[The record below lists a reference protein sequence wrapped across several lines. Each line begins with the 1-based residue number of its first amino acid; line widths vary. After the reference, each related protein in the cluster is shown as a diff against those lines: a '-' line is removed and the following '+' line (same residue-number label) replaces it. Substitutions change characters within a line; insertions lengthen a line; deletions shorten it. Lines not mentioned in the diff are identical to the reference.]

1 MLHDTAKPVAILKHI
16 PPKSVVKSRDLW
28 PSGEASSSA
37 DDVGGKVINEEV
49 VMIERVVVPVDFSS
63 ESDRALL
70 IAPLFARWAGA
81 GVELVTVAE
90 PADRAD
96 IGARLA
102 ALAGGV
108 GDNTSWRVV
117 ESGGPP
123 EAALLRELHRDE
135 KALWCIGSHARGAW
149 SELLIDSVS
158 EDLVRDA
165 HVPVVLV
172 GPHVTAQPS
181 GRVLAVA
188 LDGTA
193 ESEVILPAAAALG
206 GALGMTLRLLQV
218 AGRGGDYFP
227 SDSIETGY
235 LARAAATMP
244 SMRPQVADYDVIHG
258 DHPGHV
264 LADYV
269 FAQPDIGLIAL
280 ATRGLRG
287 GARLLHRSTAFE
299 LAHRAV
305 VPVLILHHV

>member
-1 MLHDTAKPVAILKHI
+1 V
-16 PPKSVVKSRDLW
+16 
-28 PSGEASSSA
+28 SSSA
-37 DDVGGKVINEEV
+37 DDVDEGHDEEV
-49 VMIERVVVPVDFSS
+49 VMIERVVVPVDFSA

-70 IAPLFARWAGA
+70 VASLFARWAGA

-96 IGARLA
+96 KGARLTE
-102 ALAGGV
+102 LADGV
-108 GDNTSWRVV
+108 GDNASWRIV
-117 ESGGPP
+117 ETGGRP
-123 EAALLRELHRDE
+123 EPALLNELHRDE

-149 SELLIDSVS
+149 SELLIESVS

-172 GPHVTAQPS
+172 GPHVAAQPS

-193 ESEVILPAAAALG
+193 ESEVILPAAAAMG
-206 GALGMTLRLLQV
+206 GALGMTLRLVQV
-218 AGRGGDYFP
+218 AGRGGDFLP

-235 LARAAATMP
+235 LARAAAATP
-244 SMRPQVADYDVIHG
+244 ANRPQLGDYDVLHG
-258 DHPGHV
+258 DSPAHV

-269 FAQPDIGLIAL
+269 FTQPDVGLVAM

-287 GARLLHRSTAFE
+287 RARLLHGSTAFE

-305 VPVLILHHV
+305 GPVLILHHV

>member
-1 MLHDTAKPVAILKHI
+1 LA
-16 PPKSVVKSRDLW
+16 LW
-28 PSGEASSSA
+28 PDA
-37 DDVGGKVINEEV
+37 VICRRCDQEIVDEEV
-49 VMIERVVVPVDFSS
+49 VMIERVVVPVDFSA
-63 ESDRALL
+63 ESDRALS
-70 IAPLFARWAGA
+70 IAPVLARWAGA
-81 GVELVTVAE
+81 GVELVTAAE
-90 PADRAD
+90 PVDRAD
-96 IGARLA
+96 IGTRLA
-102 ALAGGV
+102 ELAAGV
-108 GDNTSWRVV
+108 GDNTSWRIV
-117 ESGGPP
+117 ESGGPA
-123 EAALLRELHRDE
+123 EAALLAELRRDE

-165 HVPVVLV
+165 HVPVMLV
-172 GPHVTAQPS
+172 GPHVEVPPF

-218 AGRGGDYFP
+218 AGKGHEELPG
-227 SDSIETGY
+227 DSIETGY
-235 LARAAATMP
+235 LARAAETMP
-244 SMRPQVADYDVIHG
+244 SMQPQLDYDVLHG
-258 DHPGHV
+258 DHPARD

-269 FAQPDIGLIAL
+269 AAQRDVGVIAL

-287 GARLLHRSTAFE
+287 GARLLHGSTAFD